1 MNFLKNLFTVAT
13 LLVALTFSAVA
24 NNFSVDTKSS
34 KLNWTGEKVT
44 GKHWGTVNIKNGSV
58 SLNGEKMTGSFEI
71 DMTSIVADDLKKDKA
86 THDKLVGHLKSD
98 DFFSVDKNPTAKFTL
113 KKADKYN
120 PKKGENF
127 NYMVTGDLTIKG
139 ITNEI
144 RFPAK
149 IDIKGKDMTAKA
161 SFTIDRSKW
170 DVRFGSGS
178 FFDNLGDKMIYD
190 DIKFDLNLK
199 GKSN

>member
-1 MNFLKNLFTVAT
+1 MRNINNLMTVLA
-13 LLVALTFSAVA
+13 VFIALTLSASA
-24 NNFSVDTKSS
+24 NNFSVDAKAS

-58 SLNGEKMTGSFEI
+58 SLNGEKMTGSFDI

-98 DFFSVDKNPTAKFTL
+98 DFFSVDKNPTAKFKL

-149 IDIKGKDMTAKA
+149 IDIKGKNMTAKA

-199 GKSN
+199 GTAN